1 MLLNAYNGLETGLS
15 LLLYAAAWRCYQ
27 LGWLEG
33 SKLWGLALVLGLLV
47 LARIDAAVFVATL
60 GAIELVRPGGGF
72 RTRFRRAAVLTLVPL
87 AVSLPWWLYSLIGFG
102 SLMPSSGAAQVG
114 PFALWR
120 VAALGQAL
128 LQVGVPFI
136 QIRWIQGPLQT
147 LAQAAVA
154 AVVGWLFIARV
165 LPRAK
170 GTDTAHAG
178 GVLAL
183 STLLL
188 GLYYVGFTAAAH
200 FYGRYMAPLMLVS
213 IPMTAL
219 ALVEVRRCRAVLQE
233 AAAIALVSMAA
244 VSAIAWDIQ
253 ASVLPSGY
261 YHEQLRL
268 IEDHVPPTD
277 AVSAFQSGT
286 IGYFRDRVVNLDGK
300 VNGESLR
307 RRGDLQAYVAE
318 RGVNWFCDWEGR
330 FAGPAS
336 PPGVWLPVA
345 TRGAFVL
352 YRRAS
357 PTSGSTR

>member
-1 MLLNAYNGLETGLS
+1 M
-15 LLLYAAAWRCYQ
+15 
-27 LGWLEG
+27 
-33 SKLWGLALVLGLLV
+33 
-47 LARIDAAVFVATL
+47 
-60 GAIELVRPGGGF
+60 
-72 RTRFRRAAVLTLVPL
+72 
-87 AVSLPWWLYSLIGFG
+87 SLPWWLYSLIGFG

-128 LQVGVPFI
+128 LQVAVPFI

-154 AVVGWLFIARV
+154 AVVGWLFVARV

-170 GTDTAHAG
+170 GTDTVHAG

-200 FYGRYMAPLMLVS
+200 FYGRYLAPLMLVS

-300 VNGESLR
+300 VNGETLR
-307 RRGDLQAYVAE
+307 RRE
-318 RGVNWFCDWEGR
+318 R
-330 FAGPAS
+330 S
-336 PPGVWLPVA
+336 PGVRRGA
-345 TRGAFVL
+345 TRELVL
-352 YRRAS
+352 RLGRPVRGPRLATGGLAPGGHTRRVHPLPEGEFCLRIDALS
-357 PTSGSTR
+357 SSARPIRWRRDPAGIITPGVIIGVRVR